1 MINVHDPKGFV
12 GNPDLEPPFS
22 RGDYTW
28 KTTYEVPE
36 KVPEYENEPIYEIEV
51 GEVTYLYDDV
61 MIAMRDMIAFDAP
74 IRVYR
79 WDPKYNR
86 YAKYVEI
93 EQVEVAE

>member
-1 MINVHDPKGFV
+1 MTNIQYPKLNADV
-12 GNPDLEPPFS
+12 QLEPPFQ
-22 RGDYTW
+22 RPEYTW
-28 KTTYEVPE
+28 TQTYKTPE
-36 KVPEYENEPIYEIEV
+36 PEYENEPLYEIEV

-61 MIAMRDMIAFDAP
+61 LIALKDMIAFDAP

-93 EQVEVAE
+93 EQVEV

>member
-1 MINVHDPKGFV
+1 MTNMQYPKLNSDV
-12 GNPDLEPPFS
+12 QLEPPFE
-22 RGDYTW
+22 RPEYTW
-28 KTTYEVPE
+28 KQTTVTPE
-36 KVPEYENEPIYEIEV
+36 FENEPLYEIEV

-61 MIAMRDMIAFDAP
+61 LIALKDMIAFDEP

-93 EQVEVAE
+93 EQVEENK